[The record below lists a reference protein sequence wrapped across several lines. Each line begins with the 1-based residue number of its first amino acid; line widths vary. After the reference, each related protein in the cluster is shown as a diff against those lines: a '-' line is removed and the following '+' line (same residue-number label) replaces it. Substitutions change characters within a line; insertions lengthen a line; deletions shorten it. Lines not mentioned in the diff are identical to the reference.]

1 MSSTADTK
9 GDSNEEQ
16 ALSTEPNLAQ
26 QEKESTT
33 SKGRAE
39 TSSTSEEKPKTTYT
53 EMVHSAATS
62 ATTAAAGVKDNM
74 FSMFGGGAKKE
85 KKEEPADDPTE
96 PSGSSKAKR
105 DAEAAEEDK
114 QREAEEEAPDSPDV
128 HFEPVVHLTEKVE
141 TKTNEELEEQTFKM
155 RAKLFRFDRDS
166 REWKERGTGD
176 VRLLKHKE
184 NEKTRLVMR
193 RDKTLKVCANHYV
206 VPNMHLEPN
215 VGSDRSWV
223 WNAAAD
229 VSEGE
234 PEAQT
239 LAIRFANSENANLFK
254 DAFVNAQQEN
264 EALFQEG

>member
-9 GDSNEEQ
+9 IDSKEEQ

-33 SKGRAE
+33 SKDLQE
-39 TSSTSEEKPKTTYT
+39 PSNTSEEKPKPTYT
-53 EMVHSAATS
+53 EMAQSAATS

-74 FSMFGGGAKKE
+74 FSMFGGGTKKE
-85 KKEEPADDPTE
+85 KKEEPADDSTE

-105 DAEAAEEDK
+105 DAEEAAEEDK
-114 QREAEEEAPDSPDV
+114 QRDPDQEEAPDSPDV

-176 VRLLKHKE
+176 MRLLKHKE
-184 NEKTRLVMR
+184 NKKTRLVMR
-193 RDKTLKVCANHYV
+193 RDKTLKVCANHYG
-206 VPNMHLEPN
+206 MLQECLK
-215 VGSDRSWV
+215 GL
-223 WNAAAD
+223 
-229 VSEGE
+229 
-234 PEAQT
+234 Q
-239 LAIRFANSENANLFK
+239 NLR
-254 DAFVNAQQEN
+254 
-264 EALFQEG
+264 LI